1 MRSKEVGNAS
11 SLPIH
16 LKGNSMTFN
25 PTERA
30 IARNTTNFQP
40 TDEQMEAT
48 KIVRAN
54 DSSLM
59 LDAMAGTG
67 KTTTLAMLAK
77 EVRGSGMALAFNKS
91 IATTLASRFPSNFDV
106 RTMNSLGYGA
116 LRRALPGVQKWEIDP
131 RKLGKIITQIA
142 KDKKWRITTEQW
154 DGTRKI
160 VSHAMLL
167 GLMPGGSGLT
177 EDTPEIWEEIASE
190 CWVDSKEEEVME
202 LAYLS
207 LVENNRVI
215 EKGQISFDDQIYW
228 PIASGLK
235 GWSKFD
241 VVMVDE
247 AQDLNTLQHA
257 MLEKLLHQDSRL
269 IVCGDP
275 RQSIYAFRGAHSNS
289 MGQIRSRREV
299 WRDQGLTLT
308 FRCPKKVVERQQKHA
323 PGYRA
328 APSNVDGQFN
338 QFGIQW
344 DFEIFKSYWP
354 SEKPTI
360 AILCRNNAP
369 LFSMAFK
376 LLRSNIGVMMLGSE
390 IGKGL
395 IGLTKKLANED
406 NTPIGQFLGKLHDW
420 RLEEV
425 DRAEKSDADHRIDGI
440 HDRAESLIAI
450 VDGTG
455 AKDAGQLRVHLQR
468 LFDRREGLVTL
479 ATAHKAKG
487 LEWDVVLHLD
497 PWRVPSKMAIKSSL
511 KDNGLGLR
519 QEANIKYVLETRT
532 KHTLIEANLED
543 FEI

>member
-1 MRSKEVGNAS
+1 MN
-11 SLPIH
+11 
-16 LKGNSMTFN
+16 FN
-25 PTERA
+25 
-30 IARNTTNFQP
+30 P
-40 TDEQMEAT
+40 TDEQNEAI
-48 KIVRAN
+48 KVVKQA

-116 LRRALPGVQKWEIDP
+116 LRRALPGVVKWEIDP
-131 RKLGKIITQIA
+131 RKLGKIITAIA
-142 KDKKWRITTEQW
+142 KEKKWKISSEQW
-154 DGTRKI
+154 DGARKL
-160 VSHAMLL
+160 VSAAMLL
-167 GLMPGGSGLT
+167 GLMPGGGGLI
-177 EDTPEIWEEIASE
+177 DDSPEIWEELASE
-190 CWVDSKEEEVME
+190 NWINADETQLVCE

-207 LVENNRVI
+207 LIENNRII

-228 PIASGLK
+228 PIASNLK

-257 MLEKLLHQDSRL
+257 MLGKLLHQDSRL

-275 RQSIYAFRGAHSNS
+275 RQSIYGFRGAHSDS
-289 MGQIRSRREV
+289 MRQIRGQREK
-299 WRDQGLTLT
+299 WIDQGLTLT
-308 FRCPKKVVERQQKHA
+308 FRCPKRVVERQQKHA

-328 APSNVDGQFN
+328 AETNQEGMFSNWTTAATMDSG
-338 QFGIQW
+338 W
-344 DFEIFKSYWP
+344 DMPMLMEYTNDAENEIGH
-354 SEKPTI
+354 KPTI

-395 IGLTKKLANED
+395 IGLTKKLAESD
-406 NTPIGQFLGKLHDW
+406 STPIGQFLGKLHDW

-425 DRAEKSDADHRIDGI
+425 DRATKSEAEHRIDGI

-450 VDGTG
+450 ADGTG
-455 AKDAGQLRVHLQR
+455 AKDAGQLRTHLQR

-487 LEWDVVLHLD
+487 LEYDVVLHLD
-497 PWRVPSKMAIKSSL
+497 PWRVPSKMAIKASL
-511 KDNGLGLR
+511 RDNGLGLR
-519 QEANIKYVLETRT
+519 QENNIKYVLETRT